1 MTITAAAPTRAI
13 TGGATPF
20 PEAAAE
26 TVAARL
32 GQRVASLDGT
42 PHELFARLYRC
53 STIHWLDRLS
63 GQPDADIVF
72 RLIPHFF
79 ALYEK
84 RVGAVIAGRGPCS
97 AHWKPYFDACRS
109 PHWRHRPADAWRI
122 VVAGVHAHTTID
134 LRDAIVRT
142 VSDHRLS
149 HGRPPD
155 LDVFETLMF
164 GSVCDR
170 SFAAAAVAFCD
181 HNRRTAGPLLG
192 SRLAAQSPNGL
203 IAVWGRWLHAWRWS
217 AWTDARARIAWAH
230 GPS

>member
-79 ALYEK
+79 ALYEE

-97 AHWKPYFDACRS
+97 ADRKS
-109 PHWRHRPADAWRI
+109 
-122 VVAGVHAHTTID
+122 VV
-134 LRDAIVRT
+134 
-142 VSDHRLS
+142 
-149 HGRPPD
+149 
-155 LDVFETLMF
+155 
-164 GSVCDR
+164 
-170 SFAAAAVAFCD
+170 
-181 HNRRTAGPLLG
+181 
-192 SRLAAQSPNGL
+192 
-203 IAVWGRWLHAWRWS
+203 
-217 AWTDARARIAWAH
+217 
-230 GPS
+230 